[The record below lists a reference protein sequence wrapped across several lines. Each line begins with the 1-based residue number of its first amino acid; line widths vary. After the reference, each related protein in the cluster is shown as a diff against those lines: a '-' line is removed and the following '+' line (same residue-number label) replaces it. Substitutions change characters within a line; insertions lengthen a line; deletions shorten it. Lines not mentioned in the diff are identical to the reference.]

1 MRTPTLHQSEE
12 MSCTTTRGFLYQ
24 SINAE
29 EVTKRIY
36 MRQKISVRAMVK
48 QDGKI
53 LLARRAAGR
62 ASILGKYELPGGS
75 VDFREQPSEAL
86 QRYLRTHFS
95 VGIETSQLFDVVSFI
110 DPDDTDIQ
118 YVFIVYL
125 VSLKAGDS
133 TVKLSQR
140 YNKYIWEKLSDT
152 QLNELT
158 NSTQILLG
166 LDQDEQP
173 TLFHDI
179 DHNNTDVEKTS
190 NDSLILYSDGGS
202 RGNPGPSAAA
212 FVVMNDREQ
221 VIADG
226 GSYLG
231 VTTNNQAEYQAVY
244 FGIKKASEMGAKKVD
259 FRLDS
264 NLVVN
269 QLNGVY
275 KIKNRDLWPIHEQIK
290 LLLPKFKKVTFSHV
304 RREFNQ
310 LADGLVNK
318 ILDEHANK

>member
-1 MRTPTLHQSEE
+1 
-12 MSCTTTRGFLYQ
+12 
-24 SINAE
+24 
-29 EVTKRIY
+29 
-36 MRQKISVRAMVK
+36 MRQKISVRAMIK
-48 QDGKI
+48 QDGKL
-53 LLARRAAGR
+53 LLAKRATGR
-62 ASILGKYELPGGS
+62 SSILGKYELPGGS
-75 VDFREQPSEAL
+75 VEFREQPTEAL
-86 QRYLRTHFS
+86 TRYLRTHFS
-95 VGIETSQLFDVVSFI
+95 VGIETAQLFDVASFI
-110 DPDDTDIQ
+110 DPDDRDVQ
-118 YVFIVYL
+118 YVFVLYT
-125 VSLKAGDS
+125 VSLKVGDNS
-133 TVKLSQR
+133 IALSQR
-140 YNKYIWEKLSDT
+140 YNKYLWQKLSDV

-166 LDQDEQP
+166 LDSDEQP
-173 TLFHDI
+173 RLFHDV
-179 DHNNTDVEKTS
+179 DHSSSEVENTAS
-190 NDSLILYSDGGS
+190 DSLILYSDGGS

-212 FVVMNDREQ
+212 FVVMNAKEQ

-231 VTTNNQAEYQAVY
+231 VTTNNQAEYQAVF
-244 FGIKKASEMGAKKVD
+244 FGLKKASELGAQVVD

-290 LLLPKFKKVTFSHV
+290 FLVPKFKKVTFTHV

-318 ILDEHANK
+318 ILDEQAKK

>member
-1 MRTPTLHQSEE
+1 
-12 MSCTTTRGFLYQ
+12 
-24 SINAE
+24 
-29 EVTKRIY
+29 

-53 LLARRAAGR
+53 LLARRATGR
-62 ASILGKYELPGGS
+62 SSILGKYELPGGS
-75 VDFREQPSEAL
+75 VEFREQPSEAL
-86 QRYLRTHFS
+86 ERYLSNHFS

-118 YVFIVYL
+118 YVFVVYL
-125 VSLKAGDS
+125 VSLKSGES
-133 TVKLSQR
+133 SIKLSPR
-140 YNKYIWEKLSDT
+140 YNKYTWQKLSNV

-166 LDQDEQP
+166 LDDDEQP
-173 TLFHDI
+173 TLFHDVE
-179 DHNNTDVEKTS
+179 HVQSDVETTS

-212 FVVMNDREQ
+212 FVVMNSREQ

-231 VTTNNQAEYQAVY
+231 VTTNNQAEYQAVF
-244 FGIKKASEMGAKKVD
+244 FGLKKASEMGAQVVD

-290 LLLPKFKKVTFSHV
+290 LLVPKFKKVTFSHV

-318 ILDEHANK
+318 ILDEQAGK

>member
-1 MRTPTLHQSEE
+1 
-12 MSCTTTRGFLYQ
+12 
-24 SINAE
+24 
-29 EVTKRIY
+29 
-36 MRQKISVRAMVK
+36 MRQKISVRAMIK

-53 LLARRAAGR
+53 LLARRATGR
-62 ASILGKYELPGGS
+62 SSILGKYELPGGS
-75 VDFREQPSEAL
+75 VDFREQPTEAL
-86 QRYLRTHFS
+86 ARYLSSHFS
-95 VGIETSQLFDVVSFI
+95 VAIETAQLFDVVSFI
-110 DPDDTDIQ
+110 DPDDKDVQ
-118 YVFIVYL
+118 YVFVVYL
-125 VSLKAGDS
+125 VSLKPNES
-133 TVKLSQR
+133 NIKLSSR
-140 YNKYIWEKLSDT
+140 YNKYVQLKLSDV

-166 LDQDEQP
+166 LDTDEQP
-173 TLFHDI
+173 TLFHDVDHTI
-179 DHNNTDVEKTS
+179 DDVENAS
-190 NDSLILYSDGGS
+190 HDSLILYSDGGS

-212 FVVMNDREQ
+212 FVVMNGREQ

-231 VTTNNQAEYQAVY
+231 ITTNNQAEYQAVY
-244 FGIKKASEMGAKKVD
+244 FGLKKASELGAKNVD

-275 KIKNRDLWPIHEQIK
+275 KIKNRDLWPIYEQIK
-290 LLLPKFKKVTFSHV
+290 LLMPKFQKVTFTHV

-318 ILDEHANK
+318 ILDEQAEK

>member
-1 MRTPTLHQSEE
+1 
-12 MSCTTTRGFLYQ
+12 
-24 SINAE
+24 
-29 EVTKRIY
+29 
-36 MRQKISVRAMVK
+36 MRQKISVRAMIK

-53 LLARRAAGR
+53 LLARRATGR
-62 ASILGKYELPGGS
+62 SSILGKYELPGGS
-75 VDFREQPSEAL
+75 VDFREQPTEAL
-86 QRYLRTHFS
+86 ARYLGNHFS
-95 VGIETSQLFDVVSFI
+95 VAIETAQLFDVVSFI
-110 DPDDTDIQ
+110 DPDDKDVQ
-118 YVFIVYL
+118 YVFVLYL
-125 VSLKAGDS
+125 VSLKANES
-133 TVKLSQR
+133 SIKLSSR
-140 YNKYIWEKLSDT
+140 YNKYVQLKLSDV
-152 QLNELT
+152 QLSELT

-166 LDQDEQP
+166 LDTDEQP

-179 DHNNTDVEKTS
+179 DHTADDVENAS

-212 FVVMNDREQ
+212 FVVMNGREQ

-244 FGIKKASEMGAKKVD
+244 FGLKKANELGAKNVD

-275 KIKNRDLWPIHEQIK
+275 KIKNRDLWPIYEQIK
-290 LLLPKFKKVTFSHV
+290 LLIPKFQKVTFTHV

-318 ILDEHANK
+318 ILDEQSEK

>member
-1 MRTPTLHQSEE
+1 
-12 MSCTTTRGFLYQ
+12 
-24 SINAE
+24 
-29 EVTKRIY
+29 

-53 LLARRAAGR
+53 LLARRATGR
-62 ASILGKYELPGGS
+62 SSILGKYELPGGS
-75 VDFREQPSEAL
+75 VEFREQPSEAL
-86 QRYLRTHFS
+86 QRYLRNHFS

-118 YVFIVYL
+118 YVFVVYL
-125 VSLKAGDS
+125 VSLKAGES
-133 TVKLSQR
+133 SIKLSSR
-140 YNKYIWEKLSDT
+140 YNKYAWHKLSDI
-152 QLNELT
+152 QLSELT

-166 LDQDEQP
+166 LDDDVQP
-173 TLFHDI
+173 TLFHDVE
-179 DHNNTDVEKTS
+179 HFQTDVETTS
-190 NDSLILYSDGGS
+190 HDSLILYSDGGS

-212 FVVMNDREQ
+212 FVVMNSREQ

-244 FGIKKASEMGAKKVD
+244 FGLKKASEMGAQVID

-275 KIKNRDLWPIHEQIK
+275 KIKNRDLWPIYEQIK
-290 LLLPKFKKVTFSHV
+290 LLVPKFKKVTFSHV

-318 ILDEHANK
+318 ILDEQAGK

>member
-1 MRTPTLHQSEE
+1 
-12 MSCTTTRGFLYQ
+12 
-24 SINAE
+24 
-29 EVTKRIY
+29 
-36 MRQKISVRAMVK
+36 MRQKISVRAMIK

-53 LLARRAAGR
+53 LLARRATGR
-62 ASILGKYELPGGS
+62 SSILGKYELPGGS
-75 VDFREQPSEAL
+75 VDFREQPTEAL
-86 QRYLRTHFS
+86 ARYLRSHFS
-95 VGIETSQLFDVVSFI
+95 VAIETSQLFDVVSFI
-110 DPDDTDIQ
+110 DPDDKDVQ
-118 YVFIVYL
+118 YVFVLYL
-125 VSLKAGDS
+125 VSLKAGES
-133 TVKLSQR
+133 SIKLSSR
-140 YNKYIWEKLSDT
+140 YNKYVQVKLSDV

-166 LDQDEQP
+166 LDTDEQP

-179 DHNNTDVEKTS
+179 DHTSDDVENAS

-212 FVVMNDREQ
+212 FVVMNGREQ

-244 FGIKKASEMGAKKVD
+244 FGLKKASELGAKNVD

-275 KIKNRDLWPIHEQIK
+275 KIKNRDLWPIYEQIK
-290 LLLPKFKKVTFSHV
+290 LLVPKFQKVTFTHV

-318 ILDEHANK
+318 ILDEQAQK

>member
-1 MRTPTLHQSEE
+1 
-12 MSCTTTRGFLYQ
+12 
-24 SINAE
+24 
-29 EVTKRIY
+29 

-62 ASILGKYELPGGS
+62 SSILGKYELPGGS
-75 VDFREQPSEAL
+75 VEFREQPKEAL
-86 QRYLRTHFS
+86 SRYLRNHFS
-95 VGIETSQLFDVVSFI
+95 VGIETTQLFDVVSFI
-110 DPDDTDIQ
+110 DPDNTDVQ
-118 YVFIVYL
+118 YVFVLYL
-125 VSLKAGDS
+125 VSLKPADNNI
-133 TVKLSQR
+133 KLSQR
-140 YNKYIWEKLSDT
+140 YNKYVWQKLSDT
-152 QLNELT
+152 QLNEIT
-158 NSTQILLG
+158 NSTQVLLG
-166 LDQDEQP
+166 LDESEQL
-173 TLFHDI
+173 TLVHEI
-179 DHNNTDVEKTS
+179 SHENLDVKNSSEKA
-190 NDSLILYSDGGS
+190 LILYSDGGS

-212 FVVMNDREQ
+212 FVVMNGREQ

-231 VTTNNQAEYQAVY
+231 VTTNNQAEYQAVF
-244 FGIKKASEMGAKKVD
+244 FGLKKASELGAEVVD

-290 LLLPKFKKVTFSHV
+290 LLLPKFKKVTFTHV

>member
-1 MRTPTLHQSEE
+1 
-12 MSCTTTRGFLYQ
+12 
-24 SINAE
+24 
-29 EVTKRIY
+29 
-36 MRQKISVRAMVK
+36 MVK

-53 LLARRAAGR
+53 LLARRATGR
-62 ASILGKYELPGGS
+62 SSILGKYELPGGS
-75 VDFREQPSEAL
+75 VEFREQPSEAL
-86 QRYLRTHFS
+86 ERYLSNHFS

-118 YVFIVYL
+118 YVFVVYL
-125 VSLKAGDS
+125 VSLKSGES
-133 TVKLSQR
+133 SIKLSPR
-140 YNKYIWEKLSDT
+140 YNKYTWQKLSNV

-166 LDQDEQP
+166 LDDDEQP
-173 TLFHDI
+173 TLFHDVE
-179 DHNNTDVEKTS
+179 HVQSDVETTS

-212 FVVMNDREQ
+212 FVVMNSREQ

-231 VTTNNQAEYQAVY
+231 VTTNNQAEYQAVF
-244 FGIKKASEMGAKKVD
+244 FGLKKASEMGAQVVD

-290 LLLPKFKKVTFSHV
+290 LLVPKFKKVTFSHV

-318 ILDEHANK
+318 ILDEQAGK

>member
-1 MRTPTLHQSEE
+1 
-12 MSCTTTRGFLYQ
+12 
-24 SINAE
+24 
-29 EVTKRIY
+29 

-53 LLARRAAGR
+53 LLARRATGR
-62 ASILGKYELPGGS
+62 SSILGKYELPGGS
-75 VDFREQPSEAL
+75 VEFREQPNEAL
-86 QRYLRTHFS
+86 ARYLNNHFS

-118 YVFIVYL
+118 YVFVVYL
-125 VSLKAGDS
+125 VSLKAGES
-133 TVKLSQR
+133 SIKLSPR
-140 YNKYIWEKLSDT
+140 YNKYTWQKLSNV

-166 LDQDEQP
+166 LDDDEQP
-173 TLFHDI
+173 TLFHDVE
-179 DHNNTDVEKTS
+179 HVQSDVETTS

-212 FVVMNDREQ
+212 FVVMNSREQ

-244 FGIKKASEMGAKKVD
+244 FGLKKASEMGAQVVD

-275 KIKNRDLWPIHEQIK
+275 KIKNRDLWPIYEQIK
-290 LLLPKFKKVTFSHV
+290 LLVPKFRKVTFSHV

-318 ILDEHANK
+318 ILDEQAGK